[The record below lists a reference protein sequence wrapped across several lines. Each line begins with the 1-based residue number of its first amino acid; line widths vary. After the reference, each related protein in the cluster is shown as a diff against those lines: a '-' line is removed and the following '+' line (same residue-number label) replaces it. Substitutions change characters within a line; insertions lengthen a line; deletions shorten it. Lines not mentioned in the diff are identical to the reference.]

1 MVLKKENKEGEFI
14 KTAYYKGGEKALSNF
29 IYSNLKY
36 PKEAFENKIEGVIV
50 CKTTISHSGHVTEVK
65 IIKELGFGCDEEA
78 IRVIKMLQ
86 FEVPK
91 NQKGLKVTF
100 HKDFKIQFKMQN
112 ERILNE
118 VKPTLNETKLNNTE
132 QPKLNFNYSYVEK
145 KVSPETEPK
154 VQKANY
160 TFTIKY

>member
-78 IRVIKMLQ
+78 IRVIKMLK

-112 ERILNE
+112 E
-118 VKPTLNETKLNNTE
+118 KTLGEETSSLSDTNPNINE
-132 QPKLNFNYSYVEK
+132 QPKLNFSYNYVEK
-145 KVSPETEPK
+145 KVTPQIETK
-154 VQKANY
+154 VQKPNY